1 MYFIESF
8 WISTVKLYL
17 YINADIDEKDIEDD
31 YFNIFSDDKNT
42 LMRSERKDILIF
54 VTRFCEQQ
62 SHNKTSLWKRFQS
75 IFEFMNSIDN
85 FETKYIVKNYSIP
98 WKINLSFLWF
108 CFGTFHLF
116 LISQIE
122 STIKRKRIKGSLKV
136 KKHESNVETP
146 NSRRRRPLLICY
158 FLYLHILVSFL

>member
-62 SHNKTSLWKRFQS
+62 SHNKTSL
-75 IFEFMNSIDN
+75 
-85 FETKYIVKNYSIP
+85 
-98 WKINLSFLWF
+98 
-108 CFGTFHLF
+108 
-116 LISQIE
+116 
-122 STIKRKRIKGSLKV
+122 
-136 KKHESNVETP
+136 
-146 NSRRRRPLLICY
+146 
-158 FLYLHILVSFL
+158 